1 MFIIQSKEKQR
12 NGIGILINIKVILF
26 DLQLKKQMH
35 HMIFL
40 IFNSFIP
47 VSQKLEVFSSI
58 FCGTKIILQWIT
70 PLPLPSFLDLPSIM
84 PYLPINM

>member
-1 MFIIQSKEKQR
+1 MFIIQSKEKQSD
-12 NGIGILINIKVILF
+12 GIGILINIKVILF

-35 HMIFL
+35 RMIFL

-70 PLPLPSFLDLPSIM
+70 RPLPHF
-84 PYLPINM
+84 